1 MPASTVPTYYDSK
14 GSRLVLGKKIGS
26 GGEGDVFDIVSS
38 GRKFVA
44 KIYHK
49 PLEIGKQEK
58 LRLMVRGCNAELK
71 GIAAWPTDTIYSGQ
85 NGPVRGFIMPKISG
99 YEPVHKIYGPSHRKE
114 LYPCADWKFL
124 IRTAKNLAAAFHVL
138 HKFGYIIGDVNEGN
152 ILVNDEACVQ
162 LIDCDSFQVPS
173 KECTYYCEVGVA
185 HFTPP
190 EIQKSGNFKM
200 QRSKNHDN
208 FGLAIL
214 IFQLLFMGRHPYS
227 GVYRGREDMPIEKA
241 IIQHRFAYGKFSH
254 KRSISPPP
262 NSVGLSIV
270 PAELAELF
278 ERAFSETGVQ
288 PGGRPSAAG
297 WWNVLED
304 LEQHLKRCG
313 RDSVHYYY
321 KGLVKC
327 PWCTFE
333 DTSGVLPFLSAESIS
348 KMDLTAE
355 WRKVMAL
362 KPPGPAHRI
371 SPEDYPFRPDPL
383 PADLEKSF
391 SRTKLRFMAGGV
403 ILAGG
408 GIAGYLV
415 HYLVLVA
422 ALIVAEILFLH
433 PGKEFVEKK
442 RRKNL
447 LENTQYS
454 WRLWTKKWHHEAGD
468 DVFRMQLDRLFVL
481 KSNYETIEKEYK
493 NALAS
498 LQYATREWQQKKF
511 LEQYTVK
518 DSVIPHIR
526 EDQIIQLRSYGI
538 RTAADITRSNLA
550 GRCQLDRVQIGE
562 LLSWSKNLEKLFL
575 FDPSKGPD
583 KSDTMA
589 LIHRFQPRLKPVER
603 ELQSGINQLI
613 RTHREI
619 LYNRAKFQ
627 PLVEKSAKEL
637 SQAEVNVRAMKILG
651 IF

>member
-1 MPASTVPTYYDSK
+1 MPASSFPTYYDSK
-14 GSRLVLGKKIGS
+14 GSRLILGKKIGS
-26 GGEGDVFDIVSS
+26 GGEGDVFDIVSA

-49 PLEIGKQEK
+49 PLETGKQEK
-58 LRLMVRGCNAELK
+58 LRLMVRGCNTELK

-241 IIQHRFAYGKFSH
+241 IVQHRFAYGKFSQ

-304 LEQHLKRCG
+304 LEQQLKRCG

-333 DTSGVLPFLSAESIS
+333 DTSGVLPFLSADSIT

-355 WRKVMAL
+355 WRRVMAL

-433 PGKEFVEKK
+433 PGKEIVEKK

-447 LENTQYS
+447 LENTRYS
-454 WRLWTKKWHHEAGD
+454 WRLLTKKWHHEAGD
-468 DVFRMQLDRLFVL
+468 DAFRMQLDRLFVL

-498 LQYATREWQQKKF
+498 LQHATREWQQKKF
-511 LEQYTVK
+511 LEQYTIK

-526 EDQIIQLRSYGI
+526 EDQTIRLRSYGI

-550 GRCQLDRVQIGE
+550 GRCQLDSVQVGE
-562 LLSWSKNLEKLFL
+562 LLSWRKNLEKLFL

-603 ELQSGINQLI
+603 ELQSGINQLV

-651 IF
+651 II